1 MNTKVIMTIDDI
13 PQNITRTVIDCYQEM
28 NIPFVMFGI
37 GQDME
42 KREDDV
48 IYALSRGVVVGNHTY
63 THPHI
68 SELSYE
74 EGIEEI
80 EKTEEILNRLY
91 EKAGVE
97 RKYKLFR
104 FPFID
109 KGGEN
114 KDRYQKYLREHG
126 FMKIDDTEAST
137 PVYLKDGHKNDIDV
151 APSIDLA
158 EYMIRPG
165 SGVGIDEIYKY
176 LELQLSTLSTDS
188 TEIVLMHTH
197 DETEEMVPGY
207 YKLLADKMLGLG
219 LKFTGPEFISL
230 SET

>member
-13 PQNITRTVIDCYQEM
+13 PQDITRTVIDCYREM

-63 THPHI
+63 THPHL

-91 EKAGVE
+91 GKAGVE
-97 RKYKLFR
+97 RKYKLVR

-126 FMKIDDTEAST
+126 FMKIDDREAST
-137 PVYLKDGHKNDIDV
+137 PVYLKDGHKKDIDV

-158 EYMIRPG
+158 EYTIRPG

>member
-1 MNTKVIMTIDDI
+1 MNTNVIMTIDDI

-42 KREDDV
+42 KREEDV
-48 IYALSRGVVVGNHTY
+48 IYTLQRGIVVGNHTY
-63 THPHI
+63 SHPHL
-68 SELSYE
+68 SELSFE
-74 EGIEEI
+74 EGIKEI

-104 FPFID
+104 FPFLD

-114 KDRYQKYLREHG
+114 KERYQEYLIEKG
-126 FMKIDDTEAST
+126 FMKINDKDAKT
-137 PVYLKDGHKNDIDV
+137 PVYVTGGNKKEIDV

-158 EYMIRPG
+158 EYSIRPG
-165 SGVGIDEIYKY
+165 SGVGINEIYKY
-176 LELQLSTLSTDS
+176 LELQLSTLTEDS

-207 YKLLADKMLGLG
+207 YKLLADKILELG
-219 LKFTGPEFISL
+219 LKFVSPEFIHL
-230 SET
+230 SEA

>member
-13 PQNITRTVIDCYQEM
+13 PQDITRTVIDCYQEM

-42 KREDDV
+42 KREEDV
-48 IYALSRGVVVGNHTY
+48 IYALQKGIVVGNHTY
-63 THPHI
+63 SHPDI
-68 SELSYE
+68 SKLSYE

-80 EKTEEILNRLY
+80 EKTEAILDRLY

-137 PVYLKDGHKNDIDV
+137 PVYLKDGHKKDIDV

>member
-137 PVYLKDGHKNDIDV
+137 PVYLKDGHKKDIDV

-219 LKFTGPEFISL
+219 LKFTGPEFICL

>member
-137 PVYLKDGHKNDIDV
+137 PVYLKDGHKKDIDV

>member
-13 PQNITRTVIDCYQEM
+13 PQDITKAVIDCYREM

-63 THPHI
+63 THPHL

-91 EKAGVE
+91 GKAGVE

-126 FMKIDDTEAST
+126 FMKIDDREAST
-137 PVYLKDGHKNDIDV
+137 PVYLKDGHKKDIDV

-158 EYMIRPG
+158 EYTIRPG

>member
-13 PQNITRTVIDCYQEM
+13 PQDITRAVIDCYQEM

-63 THPHI
+63 THPHL

-126 FMKIDDTEAST
+126 FMKIDDREAST
-137 PVYLKDGHKNDIDV
+137 PVYLKDGHKKDIDV

-158 EYMIRPG
+158 EYTIRPG